1 MNTLTVR
8 KQLTLAFGLLVFF
21 LIGISILSVRSLSNF
36 NSSFDM
42 YVNGITARAN
52 TAHRVR
58 DAIDMRA
65 VAARNLVLVTK
76 PEDMEVEHKL
86 VLQAQAEVVKNMQHL
101 LDLAKTPDVSD
112 DVRGVIAK
120 IDDIEKRYSPVALAI
135 VDLALQ
141 KKNEQAIAKMNE
153 ECRPLLAALV
163 AASDE
168 YFAMTDQRSALV
180 LKEDNESYILNRNI
194 LIGASV
200 LSIVLATLAG
210 WLITRQLLKALGAEP
225 RQLCEAV
232 SLLAA
237 GDLTGELGVA
247 SNDSASV
254 LSALQRMQVSL
265 TSVVSSVRLD
275 SDTVSLAAAEIS
287 SGNNDLSMRTEQQA
301 SSLEETASS
310 MEELTSTVRKNAD
323 NAREANVLATTA
335 SDVASKGGA
344 VVGQVMGTMD
354 LISESSR
361 KIVDII
367 SVIDGIAFQ
376 TNILALNAAVEAAR
390 AGEQGRGFA
399 VVATEVRGLAQRSAS
414 AAKEIKALIDDS
426 VNRVDAGARLAA
438 QAGTTMTE
446 VVASVERVSNIIAE
460 ITIASQEQS
469 AGIEQINQAVAQM
482 DSVTQ
487 QNASL
492 VEEAA
497 AAAESLRDQ
506 ASHLVQTVSI
516 FKTRDSHV
524 AAPAPAPARASA
536 SASANTS
543 ASAKPLRLVPA
554 PASSPAKRQAA
565 PAKQRTAQAEAVT
578 AGDWEEF

>member
-1 MNTLTVR
+1 MDKFTVR
-8 KQLTLAFGLLVFF
+8 TQLTLAFGLLVFF
-21 LIGISILSVRSLSNF
+21 LIGISILSVRSFSTF
-36 NSSFDM
+36 NAGFDQ

-76 PEDMEVEHKL
+76 PEDLEIERKQ
-86 VLQAQAEVVKNMQHL
+86 VLQAHADVVRNMQHL
-101 LDLAKTPDVSD
+101 LQLAQQPEVSD
-112 DVRGVIAK
+112 EVRAIISK
-120 IDDIEKRYSPVALAI
+120 IDSIEKRYAPVALGI

-141 KKNEQAIAKMNE
+141 KKTEQAIVKMNE

-168 YFAMTDQRSALV
+168 YFALTDKHSAVILQED
-180 LKEDNESYILNRNI
+180 KEHYILNRNI
-194 LIGASV
+194 LIGASL
-200 LSIVLATLAG
+200 LSIVLAALAG
-210 WLITRQLLKALGAEP
+210 WLITRSLLKALGAEP
-225 RQLCEAV
+225 KQLCDAV

-237 GDLTGELGVA
+237 GDLTGQLSVA
-247 SNDSASV
+247 PHDSVSV
-254 LSALQRMQVSL
+254 LSALQRMQASL
-265 TSVVSSVRLD
+265 TTVVSSVRQD
-275 SDTVSLAAAEIS
+275 SNTVALAAEEIS
-287 SGNNDLSMRTEQQA
+287 TGNSDLSLRTEQQA

-310 MEELTSTVRKNAD
+310 MEELTSTVRKNAE

-414 AAKEIKALIDDS
+414 AAKEIKTLIDDS
-426 VNRVDAGARLAA
+426 VSRVDAGARLAA
-438 QAGTTMTE
+438 QAGTTMSE
-446 VVASVERVSNIIAE
+446 VVASVARVSNIIAE
-460 ITIASQEQS
+460 ITVASQEQS
-469 AGIEQINQAVAQM
+469 TGIEQINQAVTQM

-516 FKTRDSHV
+516 FKTHDSHV
-524 AAPAPAPARASA
+524 AAPAPAHAPARASR
-536 SASANTS
+536 
-543 ASAKPLRLVPA
+543 KPLRLVPA
-554 PASSPAKRQAA
+554 AASSTVKRQAT
-565 PAKQRTAQAEAVT
+565 PAKHRTAQAEAVT

>member
-1 MNTLTVR
+1 MDKFTVR
-8 KQLTLAFGLLVFF
+8 TQLTLAFGLLVFF
-21 LIGISILSVRSLSNF
+21 LIGISILSVRSFSTF
-36 NSSFDM
+36 NAGFDQ
-42 YVNGITARAN
+42 YVNGIMARAN

-76 PEDMEVEHKL
+76 PEDLEIERKQ
-86 VLQAQAEVVKNMQHL
+86 VLQAHADVVKNMQHL
-101 LDLAKTPDVSD
+101 LQLAQQPEVSD
-112 DVRGVIAK
+112 EVRAIISK
-120 IDDIEKRYSPVALAI
+120 IDSIEKRYAPVALGI

-141 KKNEQAIAKMNE
+141 KKTEQAIVKMNE

-168 YFAMTDQRSALV
+168 YFALTDKHSAVILQED
-180 LKEDNESYILNRNI
+180 KEHYILNRNI
-194 LIGASV
+194 LIGASL
-200 LSIVLATLAG
+200 LSIVLAALAG
-210 WLITRQLLKALGAEP
+210 WLITRSLLKALGAEP
-225 RQLCEAV
+225 KQLCDAV

-237 GDLTGELGVA
+237 GDLTGQLSVA
-247 SNDSASV
+247 PHDSVSV
-254 LSALQRMQVSL
+254 LSALQRMQASL
-265 TSVVSSVRLD
+265 TTVVSSVRQD
-275 SDTVSLAAAEIS
+275 SNTVALAAEEIS
-287 SGNNDLSMRTEQQA
+287 TGNSDLSLRTEQQA

-310 MEELTSTVRKNAD
+310 MEELTSTVRKNAE

-414 AAKEIKALIDDS
+414 AAKEIKTLIDDS
-426 VNRVDAGARLAA
+426 VSRVDAGSRLAA
-438 QAGTTMTE
+438 QAGTTMSE
-446 VVASVERVSNIIAE
+446 VVASVARVSNIIAE
-460 ITIASQEQS
+460 ITVASQEQS
-469 AGIEQINQAVAQM
+469 TGIEQINQAVTQM

-516 FKTRDSHV
+516 FKTHDAHL
-524 AAPAPAPARASA
+524 AAPAPARAIR
-536 SASANTS
+536 
-543 ASAKPLRLVPA
+543 KPLRLVPA
-554 PASSPAKRQAA
+554 AASSTVKRQAT
-565 PAKQRTAQAEAVT
+565 PAKHRTAQAEAVT

>member
-1 MNTLTVR
+1 MDKFTVR
-8 KQLTLAFGLLVFF
+8 TQLTLAFGLLVFF
-21 LIGISILSVRSLSNF
+21 LIGISILSVRSFSNF
-36 NSSFDM
+36 NASFEQ

-76 PEDMEVEHKL
+76 PEDLEIERKH
-86 VLQAQAEVVKNMQHL
+86 VLQAHADVLKNMQHL
-101 LDLAKTPDVSD
+101 LQLAQEPGVSD
-112 DVRGVIAK
+112 EARAAINK
-120 IDDIEKRYSPVALAI
+120 IDGIEKRYAPVALAI

-141 KKNEQAIAKMNE
+141 KKTEQAITKMNE

-163 AASDE
+163 AASDD
-168 YFAMTDQRSALV
+168 YFALTDQRSTVILQ
-180 LKEDNESYILNRNI
+180 EDNERYILSRNI
-194 LIGASV
+194 LIGASL
-200 LSIVLATLAG
+200 LSIVLAGLAG
-210 WLITRQLLKALGAEP
+210 WLITRSLLKALGAEP
-225 RQLCEAV
+225 KQLCDAV
-232 SLLAA
+232 SLLAG
-237 GDLTGELGVA
+237 GDLTGKISVA
-247 SNDSASV
+247 QHDTVSV
-254 LSALQRMQVSL
+254 LSALQRMQASL
-265 TSVVSSVRLD
+265 TTVVSSVRQD
-275 SDTVSLAAAEIS
+275 SDTVSLAAEEIS
-287 SGNNDLSMRTEQQA
+287 TGNNDLSLRTEQQA

-310 MEELTSTVRKNAD
+310 MEELTSTVRKNAE

-414 AAKEIKALIDDS
+414 AAKEIKTLIDDS
-426 VNRVDAGARLAA
+426 VSRVDAGSRLAA
-438 QAGTTMTE
+438 QAGTTMSE
-446 VVASVERVSNIIAE
+446 VVASVARVSNIIAD
-460 ITIASQEQS
+460 ITMASEEQS
-469 AGIEQINQAVAQM
+469 AGIEQINQAVTQM
-482 DSVTQ
+482 DGVTQ

-506 ASHLVQTVSI
+506 ANHLVQTVSI
-516 FKTRDSHV
+516 FKTHDSHA
-524 AAPAPAPARASA
+524 AAPAPAR
-536 SASANTS
+536 

-554 PASSPAKRQAA
+554 PAGSPAKRQAA
-565 PAKQRTAQAEAVT
+565 PAKHRAMHAEAVT

>member
-1 MNTLTVR
+1 MNQVTVR
-8 KQLTLAFGLLVFF
+8 AQLTLAFGLLVFL
-21 LIGISILSVRSLSNF
+21 LIGISILSIRSFSNS
-36 NSSFDM
+36 NASFKQ
-42 YVNGITARAN
+42 YVTGITARAN
-52 TAHRVR
+52 TAHHVR

-65 VAARNLVLVTK
+65 VAARNLVLLSK
-76 PEDMEVEHKL
+76 PEELDIERKHI
-86 VLQAQAEVVKNMQHL
+86 LQAHANVVRNMQHL
-101 LDLAKTPDVSD
+101 LQLAQEPGISNE
-112 DVRGVIAK
+112 VRAIITK
-120 IDDIEKRYSPVALAI
+120 IDSIEKRYAPVALGI

-141 KKNEQAIAKMNE
+141 KKREEAIVKMNE

-163 AASDE
+163 AATDE
-168 YFAMTDQRSALV
+168 YFTLTDQRSAIILQ
-180 LKEDNESYILNRNI
+180 EDDAQYILNRNT
-194 LIGASV
+194 LVGASL
-200 LSIVLATLAG
+200 LSIVLAALAG
-210 WLITRQLLKALGAEP
+210 WLITRRLLKALGAEP
-225 RQLCEAV
+225 KQLCDAV

-237 GDLTGELGVA
+237 GDLTGQLSVA
-247 SNDSASV
+247 ANDSVSV
-254 LSALQRMQVSL
+254 LSALQRMQESL
-265 TSVVSSVRLD
+265 TSVVSSVRQD
-275 SDTVSLAAAEIS
+275 SDTVALAAEEIS
-287 SGNNDLSMRTEQQA
+287 TGNSDLSLRTEQQA

-310 MEELTSTVRKNAD
+310 MEELTSTVRKNAE

-426 VNRVDAGARLAA
+426 VSRVDAGSRLAA
-438 QAGTTMTE
+438 QAGTTMSE
-446 VVASVERVSNIIAE
+446 VVASVARVSNIIAE
-460 ITIASQEQS
+460 ITMASQEQS
-469 AGIEQINQAVAQM
+469 TGIEQINQAVTQM

-487 QNASL
+487 QNAAL

-516 FKTRDSHV
+516 FKTHDGQV
-524 AAPAPAPARASA
+524 AAPARTTAAAPAR
-536 SASANTS
+536 

-554 PASSPAKRQAA
+554 SSAVKRQAA
-565 PAKQRTAQAEAVT
+565 PAKPRAAQAEAVT

>member
-1 MNTLTVR
+1 MDKFTVR
-8 KQLTLAFGLLVFF
+8 TQLTLAFGLLVFF
-21 LIGISILSVRSLSNF
+21 LIGISILSVRSFSNF
-36 NSSFDM
+36 NASFDQ

-76 PEDMEVEHKL
+76 PEDLEIERKQ
-86 VLQAQAEVVKNMQHL
+86 VLQAQAEVVKNMRHL
-101 LDLAKTPDVSD
+101 LQLAQEPEVSD
-112 DVRGVIAK
+112 EVRGAINK
-120 IDDIEKRYSPVALAI
+120 IDGIEKRYSSVALAI
-135 VDLALQ
+135 VDLALH
-141 KKNEQAIAKMNE
+141 KKTDQAIVKMNE

-168 YFAMTDQRSALV
+168 YFALTDQRSAVILQ
-180 LKEDNESYILNRNI
+180 EDNERYILNRNI
-194 LIGASV
+194 LIGASL
-200 LSIVLATLAG
+200 LSIVLAGLAG
-210 WLITRQLLKALGAEP
+210 WLITRSLLKALGAEP
-225 RQLCEAV
+225 KQLCDAV
-232 SLLAA
+232 SLLAG
-237 GDLTGELGVA
+237 GDLTGKLNVA
-247 SNDSASV
+247 PHDTASV
-254 LSALQRMQVSL
+254 LSALQRMQESL
-265 TSVVSSVRLD
+265 TTVVSSVRQD

-287 SGNNDLSMRTEQQA
+287 SGNNDLSLRTEQQA

-310 MEELTSTVRKNAD
+310 MEELTSTVRKNAE

-426 VNRVDAGARLAA
+426 VSRVDAGSRLAA
-438 QAGTTMTE
+438 QAGTTMSE
-446 VVASVERVSNIIAE
+446 VVASVARVSNIIAE
-460 ITIASQEQS
+460 ITVASQEQS
-469 AGIEQINQAVAQM
+469 AGIEQINQAVTQM

-516 FKTRDSHV
+516 FKTHDSQV
-524 AAPAPAPARASA
+524 AAHAPAPAR
-536 SASANTS
+536 

-565 PAKQRTAQAEAVT
+565 PAKHRAMQAEAVT

>member
-1 MNTLTVR
+1 MDKFTVR
-8 KQLTLAFGLLVFF
+8 TQLTLAFGLLVFF
-21 LIGISILSVRSLSNF
+21 LIGISTLSVRSFSTF
-36 NSSFDM
+36 NASFDQ

-76 PEDMEVEHKL
+76 PEDLETERKQ
-86 VLQAQAEVVKNMQHL
+86 VLQAHADVVKNMQHL
-101 LDLAKTPDVSD
+101 LQLAQQPEVSD
-112 DVRGVIAK
+112 EVRAIISK
-120 IDDIEKRYSPVALAI
+120 IDSIEKRYAPVALGI

-141 KKNEQAIAKMNE
+141 KKTEQAIVKMNE

-168 YFAMTDQRSALV
+168 YFALTDKHSAVILQED
-180 LKEDNESYILNRNI
+180 KEHYILNRNI
-194 LIGASV
+194 LIGASL
-200 LSIVLATLAG
+200 LSIVLAALAG
-210 WLITRQLLKALGAEP
+210 WLITRSLLKALGAEP
-225 RQLCEAV
+225 KQLCDAV

-237 GDLTGELGVA
+237 GDLTGQLSVA
-247 SNDSASV
+247 PHDSVSV
-254 LSALQRMQVSL
+254 LSALQRMQASL
-265 TSVVSSVRLD
+265 TTVVSSVRQD
-275 SDTVSLAAAEIS
+275 SNTVALAAEEIS
-287 SGNNDLSMRTEQQA
+287 SGNSDLSLRTEQQA

-310 MEELTSTVRKNAD
+310 MEELTSTVRKNAE

-426 VNRVDAGARLAA
+426 VSRVDAGSRLAA
-438 QAGTTMTE
+438 QAGTTMSE
-446 VVASVERVSNIIAE
+446 VVASVARVSNIIAE
-460 ITIASQEQS
+460 ITVASQEQS
-469 AGIEQINQAVAQM
+469 TGIEQINQAVTQM

-516 FKTRDSHV
+516 FKTHDSHV
-524 AAPAPAPARASA
+524 AAPAPAHAPARASH
-536 SASANTS
+536 
-543 ASAKPLRLVPA
+543 KPLRLVPA
-554 PASSPAKRQAA
+554 AASSTVKRQAT
-565 PAKQRTAQAEAVT
+565 PAKHRTAQAEAVT

>member
-1 MNTLTVR
+1 MDKFTVR
-8 KQLTLAFGLLVFF
+8 TQLTLAFGLLVFF
-21 LIGISILSVRSLSNF
+21 LIGISILSVRSFSNF
-36 NSSFDM
+36 NASFEQ

-76 PEDMEVEHKL
+76 PEDLEIERKH
-86 VLQAQAEVVKNMQHL
+86 VLQAHADVLKNMQHL
-101 LDLAKTPDVSD
+101 LQLAQEPGVSD
-112 DVRGVIAK
+112 EVRGAINK
-120 IDDIEKRYSPVALAI
+120 IDGIEKRYAPVALAI

-141 KKNEQAIAKMNE
+141 KKTEQAITKMNE

-163 AASDE
+163 AASDD
-168 YFAMTDQRSALV
+168 YFALTDQRSTIILQ
-180 LKEDNESYILNRNI
+180 EDNERYILSRNI
-194 LIGASV
+194 LIGASL
-200 LSIVLATLAG
+200 LSIVLAGLAG
-210 WLITRQLLKALGAEP
+210 WLITRSLLKALGAEP
-225 RQLCEAV
+225 KQLCDAV
-232 SLLAA
+232 SLLAG
-237 GDLTGELGVA
+237 GDLTGKISVA
-247 SNDSASV
+247 QHDTASV
-254 LSALQRMQVSL
+254 LSALQRMQASL
-265 TSVVSSVRLD
+265 TTVVSSVRQD
-275 SDTVSLAAAEIS
+275 SDTVSLAAEEIS
-287 SGNNDLSMRTEQQA
+287 TGNNDLSLRTEQQA

-310 MEELTSTVRKNAD
+310 MEELTSTVRKNAE

-344 VVGQVMGTMD
+344 VVGQVMGTME

-414 AAKEIKALIDDS
+414 AAKEIKTLIDDS
-426 VNRVDAGARLAA
+426 VSRVDAGSRLAA
-438 QAGTTMTE
+438 QAGTTMSE
-446 VVASVERVSNIIAE
+446 VVASVARVSNIIAD
-460 ITIASQEQS
+460 ITMASEEQS
-469 AGIEQINQAVAQM
+469 AGIEQINQAVTQM
-482 DSVTQ
+482 DGVTQ

-506 ASHLVQTVSI
+506 ANHLVQTVSI
-516 FKTRDSHV
+516 FKTHDSHA
-524 AAPAPAPARASA
+524 AAPAPAR
-536 SASANTS
+536 

-554 PASSPAKRQAA
+554 PAGSPAKRQAA
-565 PAKQRTAQAEAVT
+565 PVKHRAMHAEAVT

>member
-168 YFAMTDQRSALV
+168 YFAMTEQRSALV

-200 LSIVLATLAG
+200 LSIVLAALAG

-254 LSALQRMQVSL
+254 LAALQRMQVSL

-469 AGIEQINQAVAQM
+469 TGIEQINQAVAQM

-524 AAPAPAPARASA
+524 AVPAPAPARASA
-536 SASANTS
+536 NTN

>member
-1 MNTLTVR
+1 MDKFTVR
-8 KQLTLAFGLLVFF
+8 TQLTLAFGLLVFF
-21 LIGISILSVRSLSNF
+21 LIGISILSVRSFSNF
-36 NSSFDM
+36 NASFDQ

-76 PEDMEVEHKL
+76 PEDLESERKQ
-86 VLQAQAEVVKNMQHL
+86 VLQAQADVVKNMQHL
-101 LDLAKTPDVSD
+101 LQLTQQPEVSD
-112 DVRGVIAK
+112 EVRAIVNK
-120 IDDIEKRYSPVALAI
+120 IDGIEKRYSPVALAI

-141 KKNEQAIAKMNE
+141 KKTEQAIVKMND

-168 YFAMTDQRSALV
+168 YFALTDRRSTAILQ
-180 LKEDNESYILNRNI
+180 EDNERYMLNRNI
-194 LIGASV
+194 LIGASL
-200 LSIVLATLAG
+200 LSIVLAGLAG
-210 WLITRQLLKALGAEP
+210 WLITRSLLKALGAEP
-225 RQLCEAV
+225 KQLCDAV
-232 SLLAA
+232 SLLAG
-237 GDLTGELGVA
+237 GDLTGKLNVA
-247 SNDSASV
+247 PHDTASV
-254 LSALQRMQVSL
+254 LSALQRMQESL
-265 TSVVSSVRLD
+265 TTVVSSVRQD
-275 SDTVSLAAAEIS
+275 SDTVSLAAEEIS
-287 SGNNDLSMRTEQQA
+287 TGNNDLSLRTDQQA

-310 MEELTSTVRKNAD
+310 MEELTSTVRKNAE

-426 VNRVDAGARLAA
+426 VSRVDAGSRLAA
-438 QAGTTMTE
+438 QAGTTMSE
-446 VVASVERVSNIIAE
+446 VVASVARVSNIIAE
-460 ITIASQEQS
+460 ITVASQEQS
-469 AGIEQINQAVAQM
+469 AGIEQINQAVTQM

-487 QNASL
+487 QNAAL

-497 AAAESLRDQ
+497 AAAESLREQ
-506 ASHLVQTVSI
+506 AGHLVETVSI
-516 FKTRDSHV
+516 FKTHGSQV
-524 AAPAPAPARASA
+524 APPAPAPAPARASH
-536 SASANTS
+536 
-543 ASAKPLRLVPA
+543 KPLRLVPA
-554 PASSPAKRQAA
+554 AASSPAKRQAA
-565 PAKQRTAQAEAVT
+565 PAKPRAAQAEAVT

>member
-1 MNTLTVR
+1 MDKFTVR
-8 KQLTLAFGLLVFF
+8 TQLTLAFGLLVFF
-21 LIGISILSVRSLSNF
+21 LIGISILSVRSFSNF
-36 NSSFDM
+36 NTSFEQ
-42 YVNGITARAN
+42 YVNGIMARAN

-76 PEDMEVEHKL
+76 PEDLEIERKH
-86 VLQAQAEVVKNMQHL
+86 VLQAHADVLKNMQHL
-101 LDLAKTPDVSD
+101 LQLAQEPGVSD
-112 DVRGVIAK
+112 EARAAINK
-120 IDDIEKRYSPVALAI
+120 IDGIEKRYAPVALAI

-141 KKNEQAIAKMNE
+141 KKTEQAITKMNE

-163 AASDE
+163 AASDD
-168 YFAMTDQRSALV
+168 YFALTDQRSTVILQ
-180 LKEDNESYILNRNI
+180 EDNERYILSRNI
-194 LIGASV
+194 LIGASL
-200 LSIVLATLAG
+200 LSIVLAGLAG
-210 WLITRQLLKALGAEP
+210 WLITRSLLKALGAEP
-225 RQLCEAV
+225 KQLCDAV
-232 SLLAA
+232 SLLAG
-237 GDLTGELGVA
+237 GDLTGKISVA
-247 SNDSASV
+247 QHDTASV
-254 LSALQRMQVSL
+254 LSALQRMQASL
-265 TSVVSSVRLD
+265 TTVVSSVRQD
-275 SDTVSLAAAEIS
+275 SDTVSLAAEEIS
-287 SGNNDLSMRTEQQA
+287 TGNNDLSLRTEQQA

-310 MEELTSTVRKNAD
+310 MEELTSTVRKNAE

-414 AAKEIKALIDDS
+414 AAKEIKTLIDDS
-426 VNRVDAGARLAA
+426 VSRVDAGSRLAA
-438 QAGTTMTE
+438 QAGTTMSE
-446 VVASVERVSNIIAE
+446 VVASVARVSNIIAD
-460 ITIASQEQS
+460 ITMASEEQS
-469 AGIEQINQAVAQM
+469 AGIEQINQAVTQM
-482 DSVTQ
+482 DGVTQ

-506 ASHLVQTVSI
+506 ANHLVQTVSI
-516 FKTRDSHV
+516 FKTHDSHA

-536 SASANTS
+536 
-543 ASAKPLRLVPA
+543 KPLRLVPA
-554 PASSPAKRQAA
+554 PGGSPAKRQAA
-565 PAKQRTAQAEAVT
+565 PAKHRAMHAEAVT

>member
-1 MNTLTVR
+1 MDKFTVR
-8 KQLTLAFGLLVFF
+8 TQLTLAFGLLVFF
-21 LIGISILSVRSLSNF
+21 LIGISILSVRSFSNF
-36 NSSFDM
+36 NASFDQ

-76 PEDMEVEHKL
+76 PEDLEIERKQ

-101 LDLAKTPDVSD
+101 LQLTQQPEVSD
-112 DVRGVIAK
+112 EVRAIVNK
-120 IDDIEKRYSPVALAI
+120 IDGIEKRYSPVAMAI

-141 KKNEQAIAKMNE
+141 KKTDQAIVKMNE

-168 YFAMTDQRSALV
+168 YFALTDQRSTAILQ
-180 LKEDNESYILNRNI
+180 EDNERYTLNRNI
-194 LIGASV
+194 LIGASL
-200 LSIVLATLAG
+200 LSIVLAALAG
-210 WLITRQLLKALGAEP
+210 WLITRSLLKALGAEP
-225 RQLCEAV
+225 KQLCDAV
-232 SLLAA
+232 SLLAG
-237 GDLTGELGVA
+237 GDLTGKLNVA
-247 SNDSASV
+247 PHDTASV
-254 LSALQRMQVSL
+254 LSALQRMQESL
-265 TSVVSSVRLD
+265 TTVVSSVRQD

-287 SGNNDLSMRTEQQA
+287 SGNSDLSLRTEQQA

-310 MEELTSTVRKNAD
+310 MEELTSTVRKNAE

-426 VNRVDAGARLAA
+426 VSRVDAGSRLAA
-438 QAGTTMTE
+438 QAGTTMSE
-446 VVASVERVSNIIAE
+446 VVASVARVSNIIAE
-460 ITIASQEQS
+460 ITVASQEQS
-469 AGIEQINQAVAQM
+469 AGIEQINQAVTQM

-497 AAAESLRDQ
+497 AAAESLREQ
-506 ASHLVQTVSI
+506 ASHLVETVSI
-516 FKTRDSHV
+516 FKTHDSHL
-524 AAPAPAPARASA
+524 AAPAPAPAPARASH
-536 SASANTS
+536 
-543 ASAKPLRLVPA
+543 KPLRLVPA
-554 PASSPAKRQAA
+554 AAASSPAKRQAA
-565 PAKQRTAQAEAVT
+565 PAKPRAAQAEAVT

>member
-1 MNTLTVR
+1 MDKFTVR
-8 KQLTLAFGLLVFF
+8 TQLTLAFGLLVFF
-21 LIGISILSVRSLSNF
+21 LIGISILSVRSFSNF
-36 NSSFDM
+36 NASFDQ

-76 PEDMEVEHKL
+76 PEDLEIERKQ

-101 LDLAKTPDVSD
+101 LQLTQQPEVSD
-112 DVRGVIAK
+112 EVRAIVNK
-120 IDDIEKRYSPVALAI
+120 IDGIEKRYSPVAMAI

-141 KKNEQAIAKMNE
+141 KKTDQAIVKMNE

-168 YFAMTDQRSALV
+168 YFALTDQRSTAILQ
-180 LKEDNESYILNRNI
+180 EDNERYTLNRNI
-194 LIGASV
+194 LIGASL
-200 LSIVLATLAG
+200 LSIVLAALAG
-210 WLITRQLLKALGAEP
+210 WLITRSLLKALGAEP
-225 RQLCEAV
+225 KQLCDAV
-232 SLLAA
+232 SLLAG
-237 GDLTGELGVA
+237 GDLTGKLNVA
-247 SNDSASV
+247 PHDTASV
-254 LSALQRMQVSL
+254 LSALQRMQESL
-265 TSVVSSVRLD
+265 TTVVSSVRQD

-287 SGNNDLSMRTEQQA
+287 SGNSDLSLRTEQQA

-310 MEELTSTVRKNAD
+310 MEELTSTVRKNAE

-426 VNRVDAGARLAA
+426 VSRVDAGSRLAA
-438 QAGTTMTE
+438 QAGTTMSE
-446 VVASVERVSNIIAE
+446 VVASVARVSNIIAE
-460 ITIASQEQS
+460 ITVASQEQS
-469 AGIEQINQAVAQM
+469 AGIEQINQAVTQM

-497 AAAESLRDQ
+497 AAAESLREQ
-506 ASHLVQTVSI
+506 ASHLVETVSI
-516 FKTRDSHV
+516 FKTHDSHL
-524 AAPAPAPARASA
+524 AAPAPAPAPARASH
-536 SASANTS
+536 
-543 ASAKPLRLVPA
+543 KPLHLVPA
-554 PASSPAKRQAA
+554 TASSPAKRQAA
-565 PAKQRTAQAEAVT
+565 PAKPRAAQAEAVT

>member
-1 MNTLTVR
+1 MDKFTVR
-8 KQLTLAFGLLVFF
+8 TQLTLAFGLLVFF
-21 LIGISILSVRSLSNF
+21 LIGISSLSVRSFSTF
-36 NSSFDM
+36 NTGFDQ

-76 PEDMEVEHKL
+76 PEDLETERKQ
-86 VLQAQAEVVKNMQHL
+86 VLQAQADVVKNMQQL
-101 LDLAKTPDVSD
+101 LQLTQQPGVSD
-112 DVRGVIAK
+112 EVRAIVNK
-120 IDDIEKRYSPVALAI
+120 IDNIEKRYSPVALAI

-141 KKNEQAIAKMNE
+141 KNTEQAILKMNE

-163 AASDE
+163 AASNE
-168 YFAMTDQRSALV
+168 YFALTDQRSAIILQ
-180 LKEDNESYILNRNI
+180 EDSERYILNRNI
-194 LIGASV
+194 LIGASL
-200 LSIVLATLAG
+200 LSIVLAALAG
-210 WLITRQLLKALGAEP
+210 WLITRHLLKALGAEP
-225 RQLCEAV
+225 RQLCDAV
-232 SLLAA
+232 SLLAG
-237 GDLTGELGVA
+237 GDLTGKLNVA
-247 SNDSASV
+247 ANDSVSV

-265 TSVVSSVRLD
+265 TSVVSSVRQD

-287 SGNNDLSMRTEQQA
+287 TGNNDLSTRTEQQA

-323 NAREANVLATTA
+323 NAREANVLASTA
-335 SDVASKGGA
+335 ADVASKGGA

-414 AAKEIKALIDDS
+414 AAKEIKTLIDDS
-426 VNRVDAGARLAA
+426 VSRVDAGARLAA
-438 QAGTTMTE
+438 QAGTTMSE
-446 VVASVERVSNIIAE
+446 VVASVARVSNIIAE
-460 ITIASQEQS
+460 ITMASQEQS
-469 AGIEQINQAVAQM
+469 TGIEQINQAVTQM

-516 FKTRDSHV
+516 FKTHDAHV
-524 AAPAPAPARASA
+524 AAPAPVSAPARASH
-536 SASANTS
+536 
-543 ASAKPLRLVPA
+543 KPLRLVPA
-554 PASSPAKRQAA
+554 AASNTVKRQAA
-565 PAKQRTAQAEAVT
+565 PAKPRAAQAQAVT

>member
-254 LSALQRMQVSL
+254 LAALQRMQVSL

-323 NAREANVLATTA
+323 KAREANVLATTA

-536 SASANTS
+536 NT
-543 ASAKPLRLVPA
+543 SAKPLRLVPA

>member
-1 MNTLTVR
+1 MDKFTVR
-8 KQLTLAFGLLVFF
+8 TQLTLAFGLLVFF
-21 LIGISILSVRSLSNF
+21 LIGISILSVRSFSNF
-36 NSSFDM
+36 NASFDQ

-76 PEDMEVEHKL
+76 PEDLEIERKQ

-101 LDLAKTPDVSD
+101 LQLTQQPEVSD
-112 DVRGVIAK
+112 EVRAIVNK
-120 IDDIEKRYSPVALAI
+120 IDGIEKRYSPVAMAI

-141 KKNEQAIAKMNE
+141 KKTDQAIVKMNE

-168 YFAMTDQRSALV
+168 YFALTDQRSTAILQ
-180 LKEDNESYILNRNI
+180 EDNERYTLNRNI
-194 LIGASV
+194 LIGASL
-200 LSIVLATLAG
+200 LSIVLAALAG
-210 WLITRQLLKALGAEP
+210 WLITRSLLKALGAEP
-225 RQLCEAV
+225 KQLCDAV
-232 SLLAA
+232 SLLAG
-237 GDLTGELGVA
+237 GDLTGKLNVA
-247 SNDSASV
+247 PHDTASV
-254 LSALQRMQVSL
+254 LSALQRMQESL
-265 TSVVSSVRLD
+265 TTVVSSVRQD

-287 SGNNDLSMRTEQQA
+287 SGNSDLSLRTEQQA

-310 MEELTSTVRKNAD
+310 MEELTSTVRKNAE
-323 NAREANVLATTA
+323 NAREANMLATTA

-426 VNRVDAGARLAA
+426 VSRVDAGSRLAA
-438 QAGTTMTE
+438 QAGTTMSE
-446 VVASVERVSNIIAE
+446 VVASVARVSNIIAE
-460 ITIASQEQS
+460 ITVASQEQS
-469 AGIEQINQAVAQM
+469 AGIEQINQAVTQM

-497 AAAESLRDQ
+497 AAAESLREQ
-506 ASHLVQTVSI
+506 ASHLVETVSI
-516 FKTRDSHV
+516 FKTHDSHL
-524 AAPAPAPARASA
+524 AAPAPAPAPARASH
-536 SASANTS
+536 
-543 ASAKPLRLVPA
+543 KPLRLVPA
-554 PASSPAKRQAA
+554 AAASSPAKRQAA
-565 PAKQRTAQAEAVT
+565 PAKPRAAQAEAVT

>member
-168 YFAMTDQRSALV
+168 YFAMTVQRSALV
-180 LKEDNESYILNRNI
+180 LKGDNESYILNRNI

-200 LSIVLATLAG
+200 LSIVLAALAG
-210 WLITRQLLKALGAEP
+210 WLITRQLRKALGAEP

-254 LSALQRMQVSL
+254 LAALQRMQVSL

-469 AGIEQINQAVAQM
+469 TGIEQINQAVAQM

-524 AAPAPAPARASA
+524 AVPAPAPARASA
-536 SASANTS
+536 NTN

>member
-1 MNTLTVR
+1 MDKLTVR
-8 KQLTLAFGLLVFF
+8 AQLTLAFGLLVFF
-21 LIGISILSVRSLSNF
+21 LIGMSILSVRSLSNF
-36 NSSFDM
+36 NTSFDR

-52 TAHRVR
+52 MAHRVR

-65 VAARNLVLVTK
+65 VAARNLVLVSR
-76 PEDMEVEHKL
+76 PEDMEIERKH
-86 VLQAQAEVVKNMQHL
+86 VLQAQADVVKNMQQL
-101 LDLAKTPDVSD
+101 LQLAQDPDVSD
-112 DVRGVIAK
+112 QVRGVINK
-120 IDDIEKRYSPVALAI
+120 IDSIEKRYSPVALAI

-141 KKNEQAIAKMNE
+141 KKNEQAIVKMNE

-168 YFAMTDQRSALV
+168 YFALTEQRSAVILQ
-180 LKEDNESYILNRNI
+180 EDNEQYILNRNI
-194 LIGASV
+194 LIGASL
-200 LSIVLATLAG
+200 LSIVLASLAG
-210 WLITRQLLKALGAEP
+210 WLITRSLLKALGAEP
-225 RQLCEAV
+225 RQLCDAV
-232 SLLAA
+232 SLLAG
-237 GDLTGELGVA
+237 GDLTGRLNVA
-247 SNDSASV
+247 PNDTASV

-265 TSVVSSVRLD
+265 TSVVSSVRQD
-275 SDTVSLAAAEIS
+275 SDTVSLAAEEIS
-287 SGNNDLSMRTEQQA
+287 TGNNDLSLRTEQQA

-310 MEELTSTVRKNAD
+310 MEEITSTVRKNAE

-414 AAKEIKALIDDS
+414 AAKEIKTLIDDS
-426 VNRVDAGARLAA
+426 VSRVDAGARLAA
-438 QAGTTMTE
+438 QAGTTMSE
-446 VVASVERVSNIIAE
+446 VVASVARVSNIIAE
-460 ITIASQEQS
+460 ITVASQEQS
-469 AGIEQINQAVAQM
+469 SGIEQINQAVAQM

-516 FKTRDSHV
+516 FKTHDSQV
-524 AAPAPAPARASA
+524 AAPAPAPAR
-536 SASANTS
+536 

-554 PASSPAKRQAA
+554 PASKPAKRPAA
-565 PAKQRTAQAEAVT
+565 PVKQRAMQAEAVT

>member
-1 MNTLTVR
+1 MNQLTVR
-8 KQLTLAFGLLVFF
+8 AQLTLAFGLLVFF

-36 NSSFDM
+36 NAGFEQ

-76 PEDMEVEHKL
+76 PEDLEIERQH
-86 VLQAQAEVVKNMQHL
+86 VLQAQANVVKNMQRL
-101 LDLAKTPDVSD
+101 LQLAQEPGVSD
-112 DVRGVIAK
+112 EVRVIINK
-120 IDDIEKRYSPVALAI
+120 IDSIEKRYAPVALAI

-141 KKNEQAIAKMNE
+141 KKDEQAIVKMNE

-163 AASDE
+163 AATDE
-168 YFAMTDQRSALV
+168 YFTLTDQRSAIILQ
-180 LKEDNESYILNRNI
+180 EDNARYISNRNI
-194 LIGASV
+194 LIGTSL
-200 LSIVLATLAG
+200 LSIVLAALAG
-210 WLITRQLLKALGAEP
+210 WLITRHLLKALGAEP
-225 RQLCEAV
+225 RQLCDAV
-232 SLLAA
+232 SLLAG
-237 GDLTGELGVA
+237 GDLTGKLSVA
-247 SNDSASV
+247 ANDTASV

-265 TSVVSSVRLD
+265 TSVVSSVRQD

-287 SGNNDLSMRTEQQA
+287 TGNSDLSMRTEQQA

-323 NAREANVLATTA
+323 NAREANVLASTA
-335 SDVASKGGA
+335 ADVASKGGA

-414 AAKEIKALIDDS
+414 AAKEIKTLIDDS
-426 VNRVDAGARLAA
+426 VSRVDAGSRLAA
-438 QAGTTMTE
+438 QAGTTMSE
-446 VVASVERVSNIIAE
+446 VVASVARVSNIIAE
-460 ITIASQEQS
+460 ITMASQEQS
-469 AGIEQINQAVAQM
+469 AGIEQINQAVSQM
-482 DSVTQ
+482 DGVTQ
-487 QNASL
+487 QNAAL

-516 FKTRDSHV
+516 FKTHDSHV
-524 AAPAPAPARASA
+524 AAPAPAPARASH
-536 SASANTS
+536 
-543 ASAKPLRLVPA
+543 KPLRLVPA
-554 PASSPAKRQAA
+554 AASSTVKRQAA
-565 PAKQRTAQAEAVT
+565 PAKPRAAQVEAVT

>member
-254 LSALQRMQVSL
+254 LAALQRMQVSL

-536 SASANTS
+536 NTN

>member
-120 IDDIEKRYSPVALAI
+120 IDDIEKRYSPVALPI

-168 YFAMTDQRSALV
+168 YFAMTEQRSAIV

-200 LSIVLATLAG
+200 LSIVLAALAG

-254 LSALQRMQVSL
+254 LAALQRMQVSL

-310 MEELTSTVRKNAD
+310 MDELTSTVRKNAD

-469 AGIEQINQAVAQM
+469 TGIEQINQAVAQM

-524 AAPAPAPARASA
+524 AVPAPAPARASA
-536 SASANTS
+536 NTN
-543 ASAKPLRLVPA
+543 ASAKPLLLVPA

>member
-1 MNTLTVR
+1 MDKFTVR
-8 KQLTLAFGLLVFF
+8 TQLTLAFGLLVFF
-21 LIGISILSVRSLSNF
+21 LIGISILSVRSFSNF
-36 NSSFDM
+36 NTSFDQ

-76 PEDMEVEHKL
+76 PEDLESERKQ
-86 VLQAQAEVVKNMQHL
+86 VLHAQAEVVKNMQHL
-101 LDLAKTPDVSD
+101 LQLTQQPEVSD
-112 DVRGVIAK
+112 EVRAIVNK
-120 IDDIEKRYSPVALAI
+120 IDGIEKRYSPVALAI

-141 KKNEQAIAKMNE
+141 KKTEQAIVKMNE

-168 YFAMTDQRSALV
+168 YFALTDQRSTAILQ
-180 LKEDNESYILNRNI
+180 EDNERYILNRNI
-194 LIGASV
+194 LIGASL
-200 LSIVLATLAG
+200 LSIVLAGLAG
-210 WLITRQLLKALGAEP
+210 WLITRSLLKALGAEP
-225 RQLCEAV
+225 KQLCDAV
-232 SLLAA
+232 SLLAG
-237 GDLTGELGVA
+237 GDLTGKLNVA
-247 SNDSASV
+247 PHDTASV
-254 LSALQRMQVSL
+254 LSALQRMQESL
-265 TSVVSSVRLD
+265 TTVVSSVRQD

-287 SGNNDLSMRTEQQA
+287 SGNSDLSLRTEQQA

-310 MEELTSTVRKNAD
+310 MEELTSTVRKNAE

-426 VNRVDAGARLAA
+426 VSRVDAGSRLAA
-438 QAGTTMTE
+438 QAGTTMSE
-446 VVASVERVSNIIAE
+446 VVASVARVSNIIAE
-460 ITIASQEQS
+460 ITVASQEQS
-469 AGIEQINQAVAQM
+469 TGIEQINQAVTQM

-497 AAAESLRDQ
+497 AAAESLREQ
-506 ASHLVQTVSI
+506 AGHLVQTVSI
-516 FKTRDSHV
+516 FKTHDSQV
-524 AAPAPAPARASA
+524 AAHAPAPAR
-536 SASANTS
+536 

-554 PASSPAKRQAA
+554 PATSPAKRQAA
-565 PAKQRTAQAEAVT
+565 PAKARAPQAEAVT

>member
-1 MNTLTVR
+1 MHKLTVR
-8 KQLTLAFGLLVFF
+8 AQLTLAFGLLVFF
-21 LIGISILSVRSLSNF
+21 LIGISTLSVRSFSNF
-36 NSSFDM
+36 NAGFEQ
-42 YVNGITARAN
+42 YVDGIMARAN

-65 VAARNLVLVTK
+65 VAARNLVLVSK
-76 PEDMEVEHKL
+76 PEDMEIERKQ
-86 VLQAQAEVVKNMQHL
+86 VLQAQADVVKNMQRL
-101 LDLAKTPDVSD
+101 LELSQEPGVSD
-112 DVRGVIAK
+112 EVRVIINK
-120 IDDIEKRYSPVALAI
+120 IDSIEKRYAPVALAI

-141 KKNEQAIAKMNE
+141 KKNEQAIVKMNE

-168 YFAMTDQRSALV
+168 YFALTEQRSAIILQEY
-180 LKEDNESYILNRNI
+180 KERYISNRNI
-194 LIGASV
+194 LIGASL
-200 LSIVLATLAG
+200 LSIVLAALAG
-210 WLITRQLLKALGAEP
+210 WLITRHLLKALGAEP
-225 RQLCEAV
+225 RQLCDTV
-232 SLLAA
+232 SLLAG
-237 GDLTGELGVA
+237 GDLTGKLSVA
-247 SNDSASV
+247 LNDTTSV

-265 TSVVSSVRLD
+265 TSVVSSVRQD

-287 SGNNDLSMRTEQQA
+287 TGNNDLSMRTEQQA

-323 NAREANVLATTA
+323 NAREANVLASTA
-335 SDVASKGGA
+335 ADVASKGGA

-414 AAKEIKALIDDS
+414 AAKEIKTLIDDS
-426 VNRVDAGARLAA
+426 VSRVDAGARLAA
-438 QAGTTMTE
+438 QAGATMSE
-446 VVASVERVSNIIAE
+446 VVASVARVSNIIAE
-460 ITIASQEQS
+460 ITMASQEQS

-516 FKTRDSHV
+516 FKTHDGQV
-524 AAPAPAPARASA
+524 AAPARAPAPAR
-536 SASANTS
+536 

-554 PASSPAKRQAA
+554 SGTVKRQAA
-565 PAKQRTAQAEAVT
+565 PAKHRPMPTAAAT

>member
-1 MNTLTVR
+1 MDKFTVR
-8 KQLTLAFGLLVFF
+8 TQLTLAFGLLVFF
-21 LIGISILSVRSLSNF
+21 LIGISILSVRSFSNF
-36 NSSFDM
+36 NTSFEQ
-42 YVNGITARAN
+42 YVNGIMARAN

-76 PEDMEVEHKL
+76 PEDLEIERKH
-86 VLQAQAEVVKNMQHL
+86 VLQAHADVLKNMQHL
-101 LDLAKTPDVSD
+101 LQLAQEPGVSD
-112 DVRGVIAK
+112 EARAAINK
-120 IDDIEKRYSPVALAI
+120 IDGIEKRYAPVALAI

-141 KKNEQAIAKMNE
+141 KKTEQAITKMNE

-163 AASDE
+163 AASDD
-168 YFAMTDQRSALV
+168 YFALTDQRSTIILQ
-180 LKEDNESYILNRNI
+180 EDNERYILSRNI
-194 LIGASV
+194 LIGASL
-200 LSIVLATLAG
+200 LSIALAGLAG
-210 WLITRQLLKALGAEP
+210 WLITRSLLKALGAEP
-225 RQLCEAV
+225 KQLCDAV
-232 SLLAA
+232 SLLAG
-237 GDLTGELGVA
+237 GDLTGKISVA
-247 SNDSASV
+247 QHDTASV
-254 LSALQRMQVSL
+254 LSALQRMQASL
-265 TSVVSSVRLD
+265 TTVVSSVRQD
-275 SDTVSLAAAEIS
+275 SDTVSLAAEEIS
-287 SGNNDLSMRTEQQA
+287 TGNNDLSLRTEQQA

-310 MEELTSTVRKNAD
+310 MEELTSTVRKNAE

-344 VVGQVMGTMD
+344 VVGQVMGTME

-414 AAKEIKALIDDS
+414 AAKEIKTLIDDS
-426 VNRVDAGARLAA
+426 VSRVDAGSRLAA
-438 QAGTTMTE
+438 QAGTTMSE
-446 VVASVERVSNIIAE
+446 VVASVARVSNIIAD
-460 ITIASQEQS
+460 ITMASEEQS
-469 AGIEQINQAVAQM
+469 AGIEQINQAVTQM
-482 DSVTQ
+482 DGVTQ

-506 ASHLVQTVSI
+506 ANHLVQTVSI
-516 FKTRDSHV
+516 FKTHDSHA
-524 AAPAPAPARASA
+524 AAPAPAR
-536 SASANTS
+536 

-554 PASSPAKRQAA
+554 PAGSPAKRQAA
-565 PAKQRTAQAEAVT
+565 TVKHRAMHAEAVT

>member
-1 MNTLTVR
+1 MDKLTVR

-21 LIGISILSVRSLSNF
+21 LIGISILSIRSFSNS
-36 NSSFDM
+36 NASFEQ
-42 YVNGITARAN
+42 YVTGITARAN

-58 DAIDMRA
+58 NAIDMRA
-65 VAARNLVLVTK
+65 VAARNLVLLTK
-76 PEDMEVEHKL
+76 PEELDIEHKHI
-86 VLQAQAEVVKNMQHL
+86 LQAHANVAKNMQHL
-101 LDLAKTPDVSD
+101 LQLAQQPGVSD
-112 DVRGVIAK
+112 EVRVIINK
-120 IDDIEKRYSPVALAI
+120 IDNIEKRYAPVALGI

-141 KKNEQAIAKMNE
+141 KKTELAIIKMNE

-163 AASDE
+163 AATDE
-168 YFAMTDQRSALV
+168 YFTLTDQHSAL
-180 LKEDNESYILNRNI
+180 LLQKDDAHYLLNRNI
-194 LIGASV
+194 LISASV
-200 LSIVLATLAG
+200 LSIALASLAG
-210 WLITRQLLKALGAEP
+210 WLITRHLLKALGAEP
-225 RQLCEAV
+225 RQLCDAV
-232 SLLAA
+232 SLLAG
-237 GDLTGELGVA
+237 GDLTGKLSVA
-247 SNDSASV
+247 ANDSASV

-265 TSVVSSVRLD
+265 TSVVSSVRQD
-275 SDTVSLAAAEIS
+275 SDTVALAAEEIS
-287 SGNNDLSMRTEQQA
+287 TGNNDLSTRTEQQA

-399 VVATEVRGLAQRSAS
+399 VVASEVRGLAQRSAS
-414 AAKEIKALIDDS
+414 AAKEIKTLIDDS
-426 VNRVDAGARLAA
+426 VSRVDAGARLAA
-438 QAGTTMTE
+438 QAGTTMSE
-446 VVASVERVSNIIAE
+446 VVASVARVSNIIAE
-460 ITIASQEQS
+460 ITMASQEQS

-482 DSVTQ
+482 DGVTQ

-516 FKTRDSHV
+516 FKTHDGQV
-524 AAPAPAPARASA
+524 AAPACTTAAARASA
-536 SASANTS
+536 
-543 ASAKPLRLVPA
+543 KPQRLVPA
-554 PASSPAKRQAA
+554 AASSTVKRQAA
-565 PAKQRTAQAEAVT
+565 PAKPRAVQAQAVT

>member
-76 PEDMEVEHKL
+76 PEDMEIEHKL

-254 LSALQRMQVSL
+254 LAALQRMQVSL

-536 SASANTS
+536 NTN

>member
-1 MNTLTVR
+1 MDKFTVR
-8 KQLTLAFGLLVFF
+8 TQLTLAFGLLVFF
-21 LIGISILSVRSLSNF
+21 LIGISILSVRNLSNF
-36 NSSFDM
+36 NASFDQ

-76 PEDMEVEHKL
+76 PEDLESERKQ
-86 VLQAQAEVVKNMQHL
+86 VLQAQADVVKNMQHL
-101 LDLAKTPDVSD
+101 LQLTQQPEVSD
-112 DVRGVIAK
+112 EVRAIVNK
-120 IDDIEKRYSPVALAI
+120 IDGIEKRYSPVALAI

-141 KKNEQAIAKMNE
+141 KKTEQAIVKMNE

-168 YFAMTDQRSALV
+168 YFALTDQRSTAILQ
-180 LKEDNESYILNRNI
+180 EDNESYILNRNI
-194 LIGASV
+194 LIGASL
-200 LSIVLATLAG
+200 LSIVLAGLAG
-210 WLITRQLLKALGAEP
+210 GLITRSLLKALGAEP
-225 RQLCEAV
+225 KQLCDAV
-232 SLLAA
+232 SLLAG
-237 GDLTGELGVA
+237 GDLTGKLNVA
-247 SNDSASV
+247 PRDTASV
-254 LSALQRMQVSL
+254 LSALQRMQESL
-265 TSVVSSVRLD
+265 TTVVSSVRQD

-287 SGNNDLSMRTEQQA
+287 SGNSDLSLRTEQQA

-310 MEELTSTVRKNAD
+310 MEELTSTVRKNAE

-426 VNRVDAGARLAA
+426 VSRVDAGSRLAA
-438 QAGTTMTE
+438 QAGTTMSE
-446 VVASVERVSNIIAE
+446 VVASVARVSNIIAE
-460 ITIASQEQS
+460 ITVASQEQS
-469 AGIEQINQAVAQM
+469 AGIEQINQAVTQM

-487 QNASL
+487 QNAAL

-497 AAAESLRDQ
+497 AAAESLREQ
-506 ASHLVQTVSI
+506 AGHLVETVSI
-516 FKTRDSHV
+516 FKTHDSHV
-524 AAPAPAPARASA
+524 AAPAPAPAPARASH
-536 SASANTS
+536 
-543 ASAKPLRLVPA
+543 KPLRLVPA
-554 PASSPAKRQAA
+554 AAASSPAKRQAA
-565 PAKQRTAQAEAVT
+565 PEKPRAAQAEAVT

>member
-254 LSALQRMQVSL
+254 LAALQRMQVSL

-524 AAPAPAPARASA
+524 AAPAPAPARA
-536 SASANTS
+536 NTN
-543 ASAKPLRLVPA
+543 AKPLRLVPA

>member
-1 MNTLTVR
+1 MDKFTVR
-8 KQLTLAFGLLVFF
+8 TQLTLAFGLLVFF
-21 LIGISILSVRSLSNF
+21 LIGISILSVRSFSNF
-36 NSSFDM
+36 NASFDQ

-76 PEDMEVEHKL
+76 PEDLEIERKQ
-86 VLQAQAEVVKNMQHL
+86 VLQAQAEVVKNMRHL
-101 LDLAKTPDVSD
+101 LQLAQEPEVSD
-112 DVRGVIAK
+112 EVRGAINK
-120 IDDIEKRYSPVALAI
+120 IDGIEKRYSPVAMAI
-135 VDLALQ
+135 VDLALH
-141 KKNEQAIAKMNE
+141 KKTDQAIVKMNE

-168 YFAMTDQRSALV
+168 YFALTDQRSAVILQ
-180 LKEDNESYILNRNI
+180 EDNERYTLNRNI
-194 LIGASV
+194 LIGASL
-200 LSIVLATLAG
+200 LSIVLAGLAG
-210 WLITRQLLKALGAEP
+210 WLITRSLLKALGAEP
-225 RQLCEAV
+225 KQLCDAV

-237 GDLTGELGVA
+237 GDLTGKLNVA
-247 SNDSASV
+247 PHDTASV
-254 LSALQRMQVSL
+254 LSALQRMQESL
-265 TSVVSSVRLD
+265 TTVVSSVRQD

-287 SGNNDLSMRTEQQA
+287 SGNNDLSLRTEQQA

-310 MEELTSTVRKNAD
+310 MEELTSTVRKNAE

-426 VNRVDAGARLAA
+426 VSRVDAGSRLAA
-438 QAGTTMTE
+438 QAGTTMSE
-446 VVASVERVSNIIAE
+446 VVASVARVSNIIAE
-460 ITIASQEQS
+460 ITVASQEQS
-469 AGIEQINQAVAQM
+469 AGIEQINQAVTQM

-516 FKTRDSHV
+516 FKTHDSQV
-524 AAPAPAPARASA
+524 AAHAPAPAR
-536 SASANTS
+536 

-565 PAKQRTAQAEAVT
+565 PAKHRAMQTEAVT

>member
-1 MNTLTVR
+1 MNQLTVR

-21 LIGISILSVRSLSNF
+21 LVGISILSVRSLS
-36 NSSFDM
+36 SSNADFEQ

-65 VAARNLVLVTK
+65 VAARNLVLLTK
-76 PEDMEVEHKL
+76 PEDVDIERKHIM
-86 VLQAQAEVVKNMQHL
+86 QAHANVAKNMQHL
-101 LDLAKTPDVSD
+101 LQLAQQPEVSD
-112 DVRGVIAK
+112 EVRVIINK
-120 IDDIEKRYSPVALAI
+120 IDNIEKRYAPVALAI

-141 KKNEQAIAKMNE
+141 KKTEQAIVKMNE

-163 AASDE
+163 AATDE
-168 YFAMTDQRSALV
+168 YFSLTDQHSAL
-180 LKEDNESYILNRNI
+180 LLQKDDAHYLLNRNI

-200 LSIVLATLAG
+200 LSIALAALAG
-210 WLITRQLLKALGAEP
+210 WLITRHLLKALGAEP
-225 RQLCEAV
+225 RQLCDAV
-232 SLLAA
+232 SLLAG
-237 GDLTGELGVA
+237 GDLTGKLSVA
-247 SNDSASV
+247 ANDSVSV

-265 TSVVSSVRLD
+265 TSVVSSVRQD
-275 SDTVSLAAAEIS
+275 SDTVALAAEEIS
-287 SGNNDLSMRTEQQA
+287 TGNNDLSLRTEQQA

-414 AAKEIKALIDDS
+414 AAKEIKTLIDDS
-426 VNRVDAGARLAA
+426 VSRVEAGAKLAA
-438 QAGTTMTE
+438 QAGTTMSE
-446 VVASVERVSNIIAE
+446 VVASVASVSNIIAE
-460 ITIASQEQS
+460 ITMASQEQS
-469 AGIEQINQAVAQM
+469 AGIEQINQAVTQM

-516 FKTRDSHV
+516 FKTHDGQV
-524 AAPAPAPARASA
+524 AAPARTTAPARASA
-536 SASANTS
+536 
-543 ASAKPLRLVPA
+543 KPLRMVPA
-554 PASSPAKRQAA
+554 SNTVKRQAA
-565 PAKQRTAQAEAVT
+565 PAKPRAAQAQAVT

>member
-1 MNTLTVR
+1 MDKFTVR
-8 KQLTLAFGLLVFF
+8 TQLTLAFGLLVFF
-21 LIGISILSVRSLSNF
+21 LIGISILSVRSFSNF
-36 NSSFDM
+36 NASFDQ

-76 PEDMEVEHKL
+76 PEDLEIERKQ
-86 VLQAQAEVVKNMQHL
+86 VLQAQAEVVKNMWHL
-101 LDLAKTPDVSD
+101 LQLAQEPEVSD
-112 DVRGVIAK
+112 EVRGAINK
-120 IDDIEKRYSPVALAI
+120 IDGIEKRYSPVAMAI
-135 VDLALQ
+135 VDLALH
-141 KKNEQAIAKMNE
+141 KKTDQAIVKMNE

-168 YFAMTDQRSALV
+168 YFALTDQRSAVILQ
-180 LKEDNESYILNRNI
+180 EDNERYTLNRNI
-194 LIGASV
+194 LIGASL
-200 LSIVLATLAG
+200 LSIVLAGLAG
-210 WLITRQLLKALGAEP
+210 WLITRSLLKALGAEP
-225 RQLCEAV
+225 KQLCDAV
-232 SLLAA
+232 SLLAG
-237 GDLTGELGVA
+237 GDLTGKLNVA
-247 SNDSASV
+247 PHDTASV
-254 LSALQRMQVSL
+254 LSALQRMQESL
-265 TSVVSSVRLD
+265 TTVVSSVRQD

-287 SGNNDLSMRTEQQA
+287 SGNNDLSLRTEQQA

-310 MEELTSTVRKNAD
+310 MEELTSTVRKNAE

-426 VNRVDAGARLAA
+426 VSRVDAGSRLAA
-438 QAGTTMTE
+438 QAGTTMSE
-446 VVASVERVSNIIAE
+446 VVASVARVSNIIAE
-460 ITIASQEQS
+460 ITVASQEQS
-469 AGIEQINQAVAQM
+469 AGIEQINQAVTQM

-516 FKTRDSHV
+516 FKTHDSQV
-524 AAPAPAPARASA
+524 AAHAPAPAR
-536 SASANTS
+536 

-565 PAKQRTAQAEAVT
+565 PAKHRAMQAEAVT

>member
-1 MNTLTVR
+1 MDKFTVR
-8 KQLTLAFGLLVFF
+8 TQLTLAFGLLVFF
-21 LIGISILSVRSLSNF
+21 LIGISILSVRSFSNF
-36 NSSFDM
+36 NASFDQ

-76 PEDMEVEHKL
+76 PEDLEIERKQ
-86 VLQAQAEVVKNMQHL
+86 VLQAQAEVVKNMRHL
-101 LDLAKTPDVSD
+101 LQLAQEPEVSD
-112 DVRGVIAK
+112 EVRGAINK
-120 IDDIEKRYSPVALAI
+120 IDGIEKRYSPVAMAI
-135 VDLALQ
+135 VDLALH
-141 KKNEQAIAKMNE
+141 KKTDQAIIKMNE

-168 YFAMTDQRSALV
+168 YFALTDQRSAVILQ
-180 LKEDNESYILNRNI
+180 EDNERYTLNRNI
-194 LIGASV
+194 LIGASL
-200 LSIVLATLAG
+200 LSIVLAGLAG
-210 WLITRQLLKALGAEP
+210 WLITRSLLKALGAEP
-225 RQLCEAV
+225 KQLCDAV
-232 SLLAA
+232 SLLAG
-237 GDLTGELGVA
+237 GDLTGKLNVA
-247 SNDSASV
+247 PHDTASV
-254 LSALQRMQVSL
+254 LSALQRMQESL
-265 TSVVSSVRLD
+265 TTVVSSVRQD

-287 SGNNDLSMRTEQQA
+287 SGNNDLSLRTEQQA

-310 MEELTSTVRKNAD
+310 MEELTSTVRKNAE

-426 VNRVDAGARLAA
+426 VSRVDAGSRLAA
-438 QAGTTMTE
+438 QAGTTMSE
-446 VVASVERVSNIIAE
+446 VVASVARVSNIIAE
-460 ITIASQEQS
+460 ITVASQEQS
-469 AGIEQINQAVAQM
+469 AGIEQINQAVTQM

-516 FKTRDSHV
+516 FKTHDSQV
-524 AAPAPAPARASA
+524 AAHAPAPAR
-536 SASANTS
+536 

-554 PASSPAKRQAA
+554 PASSPAKRQATPTKHRA
-565 PAKQRTAQAEAVT
+565 MQAEAVT

>member
-1 MNTLTVR
+1 MDKFTVR
-8 KQLTLAFGLLVFF
+8 TQLTLAFGLLVFF
-21 LIGISILSVRSLSNF
+21 LIGISILSVRSFSNF
-36 NSSFDM
+36 NASFDQ

-76 PEDMEVEHKL
+76 PEDLEIERKQ
-86 VLQAQAEVVKNMQHL
+86 VLQAQAEVVKNMRHL
-101 LDLAKTPDVSD
+101 LQLAQEPEVSD
-112 DVRGVIAK
+112 EVRGAINK
-120 IDDIEKRYSPVALAI
+120 IDGIEKRYSPVAMAI
-135 VDLALQ
+135 VDLALH
-141 KKNEQAIAKMNE
+141 KKTDQAIVKMNE

-168 YFAMTDQRSALV
+168 YFALTDQRSAVILQ
-180 LKEDNESYILNRNI
+180 EDNERYTLNRNI
-194 LIGASV
+194 LIGASL
-200 LSIVLATLAG
+200 LSIVLAGLAG
-210 WLITRQLLKALGAEP
+210 WLITRSLLKALGAEP
-225 RQLCEAV
+225 KQLCDAV
-232 SLLAA
+232 SLLAG
-237 GDLTGELGVA
+237 GDLTGKLNVA
-247 SNDSASV
+247 PHDTASV
-254 LSALQRMQVSL
+254 LSALQRMQESL
-265 TSVVSSVRLD
+265 TTVVSSVRQD

-287 SGNNDLSMRTEQQA
+287 SGNNDLSLRTEQQA

-310 MEELTSTVRKNAD
+310 MEELTSTVRKNAE

-426 VNRVDAGARLAA
+426 VSRVDAGSRLAA
-438 QAGTTMTE
+438 QAGTTMSE
-446 VVASVERVSNIIAE
+446 VVASVARVSNIIAE
-460 ITIASQEQS
+460 ITVASQEQS
-469 AGIEQINQAVAQM
+469 AGIEQINQAVTQM

-516 FKTRDSHV
+516 FKTHDSQV
-524 AAPAPAPARASA
+524 AAHAPAPAR
-536 SASANTS
+536 

-565 PAKQRTAQAEAVT
+565 PAKHRAMQAEAVT

>member
-1 MNTLTVR
+1 MDKFTVR
-8 KQLTLAFGLLVFF
+8 TQLTLAFGLLVFF
-21 LIGISILSVRSLSNF
+21 LIGISILSVRSFSNF
-36 NSSFDM
+36 NASFDQ

-76 PEDMEVEHKL
+76 PEDLEIERKQ

-101 LDLAKTPDVSD
+101 LQLTQQPEVSD
-112 DVRGVIAK
+112 EVRAIVNK
-120 IDDIEKRYSPVALAI
+120 IDGIEKRYSPVAMAI

-141 KKNEQAIAKMNE
+141 KKTEQAIVKMNE

-168 YFAMTDQRSALV
+168 YFALTDQRSTAILQ
-180 LKEDNESYILNRNI
+180 EDNERYTLNRNI
-194 LIGASV
+194 LIGASL
-200 LSIVLATLAG
+200 LSIVLAALAG
-210 WLITRQLLKALGAEP
+210 WLITRSLLKALGAEP
-225 RQLCEAV
+225 KQLCDAV
-232 SLLAA
+232 SLLAG
-237 GDLTGELGVA
+237 GDLTGKLNVA
-247 SNDSASV
+247 PHDTASV
-254 LSALQRMQVSL
+254 LSALQRMQESL
-265 TSVVSSVRLD
+265 TTVVSSVRQD

-287 SGNNDLSMRTEQQA
+287 SGNSDLSLRTEQQA

-310 MEELTSTVRKNAD
+310 MEELTSTVRKNAE

-426 VNRVDAGARLAA
+426 VSRVDAGSRLAA
-438 QAGTTMTE
+438 QAGTTMSE
-446 VVASVERVSNIIAE
+446 VVASVARVSNIIAE
-460 ITIASQEQS
+460 ITVASQEQS
-469 AGIEQINQAVAQM
+469 AGIEQINQAVTQM

-497 AAAESLRDQ
+497 AAAESLREQ
-506 ASHLVQTVSI
+506 ASHLVETVSI
-516 FKTRDSHV
+516 FKTHDSHL
-524 AAPAPAPARASA
+524 AAPAPAPAPARASH
-536 SASANTS
+536 
-543 ASAKPLRLVPA
+543 KPLHLVPA
-554 PASSPAKRQAA
+554 TASSPAKRQAA
-565 PAKQRTAQAEAVT
+565 PAKPRAAQAEAVT

>member
-1 MNTLTVR
+1 MNNLTVR
-8 KQLTLAFGLLVFF
+8 AQLTLAFGLLVFF

-36 NSSFDM
+36 NAGFDQ
-42 YVNGITARAN
+42 YVNGIMARAN

-76 PEDMEVEHKL
+76 PEDMEIERQH
-86 VLQAQAEVVKNMQHL
+86 VLQAQADVVKNMQRL
-101 LDLAKTPDVSD
+101 LELAQKPGVSD
-112 DVRGVIAK
+112 EVRVVINK
-120 IDDIEKRYSPVALAI
+120 IDSIEKRYAPVALSI

-141 KKNEQAIAKMNE
+141 KKNEQAIVKMNE

-168 YFAMTDQRSALV
+168 YFALTDQRSALI
-180 LKEDNESYILNRNI
+180 LQEDNERYISNRNI
-194 LIGASV
+194 LIGTSL
-200 LSIVLATLAG
+200 LSIVLAALAG
-210 WLITRQLLKALGAEP
+210 WLITRHLLKALGAEP
-225 RQLCEAV
+225 RQLCDAV
-232 SLLAA
+232 SLLAG
-237 GDLTGELGVA
+237 GDLTGELSVA
-247 SNDSASV
+247 ANDTASV

-265 TSVVSSVRLD
+265 TSVVSSVRKD

-287 SGNNDLSMRTEQQA
+287 TGNSDLSMRTEQQA

-310 MEELTSTVRKNAD
+310 MEELTSTVRKNAE

-426 VNRVDAGARLAA
+426 VSRVDAGSRLAA
-438 QAGTTMTE
+438 QAGTTMSE
-446 VVASVERVSNIIAE
+446 VVASVARVSNIIAE
-460 ITIASQEQS
+460 ITMASQEQS
-469 AGIEQINQAVAQM
+469 AGIEQINQAVTQM
-482 DSVTQ
+482 DGVTQ
-487 QNASL
+487 QNAAL

-497 AAAESLRDQ
+497 AAAESLREQ
-506 ASHLVQTVSI
+506 ASHLVQTVGI
-516 FKTRDSHV
+516 FKTHDAQV
-524 AAPAPAPARASA
+524 AAHAPAPTRASH
-536 SASANTS
+536 
-543 ASAKPLRLVPA
+543 KPLRLVPA

-565 PAKQRTAQAEAVT
+565 PAKPRAAQAQAVT

>member
-1 MNTLTVR
+1 MDKFTVR
-8 KQLTLAFGLLVFF
+8 TQLTLAFGLLVFF
-21 LIGISILSVRSLSNF
+21 LIGISILSVRSFSNF
-36 NSSFDM
+36 NASFDQ

-58 DAIDMRA
+58 DAINMRA

-76 PEDMEVEHKL
+76 PEDLEIERKQ
-86 VLQAQAEVVKNMQHL
+86 VLQAQAEVVKNMRHL
-101 LDLAKTPDVSD
+101 LQLAQQPEVSD
-112 DVRGVIAK
+112 EVRGAINK
-120 IDDIEKRYSPVALAI
+120 IDGIEKRYSPVAMAI
-135 VDLALQ
+135 VDLALH
-141 KKNEQAIAKMNE
+141 KKTDQAIVKMNE

-168 YFAMTDQRSALV
+168 YFALTDQRSAVILQ
-180 LKEDNESYILNRNI
+180 EDNERYTLNRNI
-194 LIGASV
+194 LIGASL
-200 LSIVLATLAG
+200 LSIVLAGLAG
-210 WLITRQLLKALGAEP
+210 WLITRSLLKALGAEP
-225 RQLCEAV
+225 KQLCDAV
-232 SLLAA
+232 SLLAG
-237 GDLTGELGVA
+237 GDLTGKLNVA
-247 SNDSASV
+247 PHDTASV
-254 LSALQRMQVSL
+254 LSALQRMQESL
-265 TSVVSSVRLD
+265 TTVVSSVRQD

-287 SGNNDLSMRTEQQA
+287 SGNNDLSLRTEQQA

-310 MEELTSTVRKNAD
+310 MEELTSTVRKNAE

-426 VNRVDAGARLAA
+426 VSRVDAGSRLAA
-438 QAGTTMTE
+438 QAGTTMSE
-446 VVASVERVSNIIAE
+446 VVASVARVSNIIAE
-460 ITIASQEQS
+460 ITVASQEQS
-469 AGIEQINQAVAQM
+469 AGIEQINQAVTQM

-516 FKTRDSHV
+516 FKTHDSQV
-524 AAPAPAPARASA
+524 AAHAPAPAR
-536 SASANTS
+536 

-565 PAKQRTAQAEAVT
+565 PAKHRAMQAEAVT

>member
-1 MNTLTVR
+1 MDKFTVR
-8 KQLTLAFGLLVFF
+8 TQLTLAFGLLVFF
-21 LIGISILSVRSLSNF
+21 LIGISILSVRSFSTF
-36 NSSFDM
+36 NTGFEQ
-42 YVNGITARAN
+42 YVNGITARTNA
-52 TAHRVR
+52 AHRVR

-76 PEDMEVEHKL
+76 PEDLETERKQ
-86 VLQAQAEVVKNMQHL
+86 VLQAHADVVKNMQHL
-101 LDLAKTPDVSD
+101 LQLAQQPEVSD
-112 DVRGVIAK
+112 QVRAIISK
-120 IDDIEKRYSPVALAI
+120 IDGIEKRYAPVALAI

-141 KKNEQAIAKMNE
+141 KKTEQAIVKMNE

-168 YFAMTDQRSALV
+168 YFAMTDTHSAVILQED
-180 LKEDNESYILNRNI
+180 KEHYILNRNI
-194 LIGASV
+194 LIGASL
-200 LSIVLATLAG
+200 LSIVLAGLAG
-210 WLITRQLLKALGAEP
+210 WLITRSLLKSLGAEP
-225 RQLCEAV
+225 KQLCDAV

-237 GDLTGELGVA
+237 GDLTGKLSVA
-247 SNDSASV
+247 PNDSVSV
-254 LSALQRMQVSL
+254 LSALQRMQESL
-265 TSVVSSVRLD
+265 TTVVSSVRQD
-275 SDTVSLAAAEIS
+275 SDTVSLAAEEIS
-287 SGNNDLSMRTEQQA
+287 TGNSDLSLRTEQQA

-310 MEELTSTVRKNAD
+310 MEELTSTVRKNAE

-426 VNRVDAGARLAA
+426 VSRVDAGSRLAA
-438 QAGTTMTE
+438 QAGTTMSE
-446 VVASVERVSNIIAE
+446 VVASVARVSNIIAE
-460 ITIASQEQS
+460 ITVASQEQS

-487 QNASL
+487 QNAAL

-506 ASHLVQTVSI
+506 ASHLVETVSV
-516 FKTRDSHV
+516 FKTHDSHA
-524 AAPAPAPARASA
+524 AAPAPTFAPARASH
-536 SASANTS
+536 
-543 ASAKPLRLVPA
+543 KPLRLVPA
-554 PASSPAKRQAA
+554 QASSSVKRQAA
-565 PAKQRTAQAEAVT
+565 PAKPRSVQAQAVT

>member
-254 LSALQRMQVSL
+254 LAALQRMQVSL

-524 AAPAPAPARASA
+524 AAPAPAPARA
-536 SASANTS
+536 NTN

-565 PAKQRTAQAEAVT
+565 PAKQRTAQVEAVT